1 MQSIR
6 LTTLWIAIGFMIPC
20 LGARSI
26 AIKGTLQDATGKPI
40 QGIITLFH
48 ALPNAIDESFDVAE
62 DGIIDIATTAEGEL
76 IVHAWSLGHPSEER
90 VVPAA
95 VEGQLNMSFALPIG
109 QTVQGRV
116 VDPRGNG
123 VADARVR
130 VRYNEPGKP
139 TRKITF
145 DKDNITDGNGQFLF
159 HGVGI
164 QTPFY
169 IDVLAQNYMPMHS
182 KLFKL
187 SAGVTE
193 LENIMLDEPGG
204 TIVVSVMDKTGAPA
218 SNIAVTLYADP
229 TGYPAT
235 ARGSW
240 LLHRGFRQ
248 QEVTSAMGNV
258 RFSGVPL
265 GRVLVRIVTSTDKIE
280 SRAVATSGTE
290 VQLRMSLP

>member
-1 MQSIR
+1 MRSVK
-6 LTTLWIAIGFMIPC
+6 LTTLWIFIGFMIPC

-26 AIKGTLQDATGKPI
+26 TIKGMLQDASGKPMR
-40 QGIITLFH
+40 GIVTLFH
-48 ALPNAIDESFDVAE
+48 ALPNAIDESFDIAE
-62 DGIIDIATTAEGEL
+62 DGIIDIATNAEGEL
-76 IVHAWSLGHPSEER
+76 IVHAWALGHPSEER

-95 VEGQLNMSFALPIG
+95 TKGQLNMIFALPMG

-116 VDPRGNG
+116 VDRRGNG
-123 VADARVR
+123 IADAKVR
-130 VRYNEPGKP
+130 VRYSEPSKP

-145 DKDNITDGNGQFLF
+145 EEDNITDGDGQFLF

-169 IDVLAQNYMPMHS
+169 IDVLAQNYMPTHS

-187 SAGVTE
+187 SAGETE
-193 LENIMLDEPGG
+193 LANIMLDEPGG
-204 TIVVSVMDKTGAPA
+204 TVVVNVMDKVGAPA
-218 SNIAVTLYADP
+218 SNAAVTLYADP

-248 QEVTSAMGNV
+248 QEVTSVMGNV
-258 RFSGVPL
+258 RFSGVPP
-265 GRVLVRIVTSTDKIE
+265 GRILVRIVTSTDKVE
-280 SRAVATSGTE
+280 SRTVATSGTE
-290 VQLRMSLP
+290 LQLRMALP